1 MPQRR
6 QEANSGVAASGKN
19 VRERI
24 VAAAR
29 QHFLS
34 HGFRSVT
41 MDDLAQELG
50 MSKKTLYAHFA
61 TKTALL
67 EAVLV
72 ANFNAIESDLADIA
86 AGSENDFVAG
96 LHGFLACVQR
106 HTADIQP
113 AFVRDVGRDAP
124 ETFRMIER
132 RRRALIER
140 HFGKLLA
147 EGRREGLIRKDIP
160 VHLILEVLMGTVQ
173 AIMNPPKMAELGLTP
188 KSGLTAILTVI
199 LEGVVTSE
207 GRSRL

>member
-6 QEANSGVAASGKN
+6 HEAPRGEANSGNN

-34 HGFRSVT
+34 HGFRRVT
-41 MDDLAQELG
+41 MDDLAEELG
-50 MSKKTLYAHFA
+50 MSKRTLYAHFA

-67 EAVLV
+67 EAVLL
-72 ANFNAIESDLADIA
+72 ANFNAIESELADIA
-86 AGSENDFVAG
+86 ARSENDFVAG
-96 LHGFLACVQR
+96 LHGFLACLQR

-132 RRRALIER
+132 RRRQLIER
-140 HFGKLLA
+140 HFGQLLA
-147 EGRREGLIRKDIP
+147 EGRREGLIRKDLP
-160 VHLILEVLMGTVQ
+160 VQLILEVLLGTVQ

-188 KSGLTAILTVI
+188 GSGLTAILTVV
-199 LEGVVTSE
+199 LEGVVTAE